1 MTLGGVLA
9 VLRLTAAGWFSPSK
23 RTTPASTNA
32 KTGTIVIN
40 PQFDSVESF
49 SDGLAVVRIG
59 DDTTGIP
66 LVPFKV
72 YRISD
77 GTDEM
82 LVISDNKR
90 TPGAR
95 GPDPRSRVSLVKSST
110 MSHCGSY

>member
-1 MTLGGVLA
+1 MANEA
-9 VLRLTAAGWFSPSK
+9 VTSS
-23 RTTPASTNA
+23 

-40 PQFDSVESF
+40 PQFDPVESF

-66 LVPFKV
+66 LGPFKV

-77 GTDEM
+77 GTNEM

-90 TPGAR
+90 TPGKNAR

>member
-1 MTLGGVLA
+1 MLLV
-9 VLRLTAAGWFSPSK
+9 TAAGCSSPSK
-23 RTTPASTNA
+23 STSSDVPVA
-32 KTGTIVIN
+32 IEAVTSSKTGTIVIN